1 MLASAL
7 HQEST
12 LPCRSVVPDSP
23 NTSVAFK
30 ATVSVQSVG
39 LISCGTNGN
48 ARPRSPRNASLGS
61 SLARSAERGS
71 ASRTS
76 GGRNLGSRRHS
87 RSRALTRPSNRKRW
101 LCCVATSGF
110 LSVWRLGGRCRVLSR
125 VDFAAWLLLHM
136 LLAVVWTFA
145 LLQALCR
152 SGLSRVGPSAEPA
165 RAPLGRPG
173 SLRARA
179 HLSSRTSLRQ
189 TSRVGSCRTSADES
203 PSAFGLRG

>member
-12 LPCRSVVPDSP
+12 MPCRSIVPDSP
-23 NTSVAFK
+23 NTSVALK

-48 ARPRSPRNASLGS
+48 ARPRSPRNSSLGS

-71 ASRTS
+71 ASRTC

-87 RSRALTRPSNRKRW
+87 RSRALTRKRW

-110 LSVWRLGGRCRVLSR
+110 LSGWRLCGRCRALSR
-125 VDFAAWLLLHM
+125 VDFTAWLLLHM
-136 LLAVVWTFA
+136 RLALVWTFA

-165 RAPLGRPG
+165 PAPLGRPG

-179 HLSSRTSLRQ
+179 HLSWRTSLHQ

-203 PSAFGLRG
+203 PSAFGPRG